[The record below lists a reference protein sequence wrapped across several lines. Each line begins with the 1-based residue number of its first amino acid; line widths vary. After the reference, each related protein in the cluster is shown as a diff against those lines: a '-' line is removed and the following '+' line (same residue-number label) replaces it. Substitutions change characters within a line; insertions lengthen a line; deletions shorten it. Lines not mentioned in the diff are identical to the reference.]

1 MLLWAKGLK
10 LDLANQMIISWDQTR
25 LAFNKLKG
33 GEIIYSYK
41 DMTTVENYITDVLV
55 VKKPFKYF
63 VTGTYSGQ
71 V

>member
-1 MLLWAKGLK
+1 
-10 LDLANQMIISWDQTR
+10 MIISWDQTR
-25 LAFNKLKG
+25 LSFNKLKG

>member
-10 LDLANQMIISWDQTR
+10 IDLVNQMIISWDQTR
-25 LAFNKLKG
+25 LSFNKLKG

-63 VTGTYSGQ
+63 VTGTYSG
-71 V
+71 